1 MKLTWNLFFAYILMP
16 STFLFFLSDK
26 RVLGAEFYK
35 WVGKD
40 GVVHFSDRIPEDA
53 DTTSENLQ
61 KKIISDP
68 VPLVDPQK
76 TTPPVPLSQ
85 SDNPIKTTI
94 DSTFSIKGD
103 HGLGTGFFISSNGY
117 AITCKHV
124 LDGNDN
130 LKAIMNDGSEYPI
143 GVISMNERYDLALV
157 MVIVYK
163 KTSYIPVRDPMTMTA
178 GDRVFAV
185 GNSLGLQS
193 TITDGIF
200 TGVRQNTSTKDNV
213 VQFSAPINPGNSGG
227 PLIDEKGKVIGVVSW
242 KIVSQRGVPVS
253 GVGFAVPSNYIAKEY
268 AYYLN

>member
-1 MKLTWNLFFAYILMP
+1 MLKSAKGLFPLITLPLIFF
-16 STFLFFLSDK
+16 SLFSGG
-26 RVLGAEFYK
+26 RAMSAEFYK
-35 WVGKD
+35 WIGKD

-61 KKIISDP
+61 KKVVNDSIPLNGQKPAERP
-68 VPLVDPQK
+68 VS
-76 TTPPVPLSQ
+76 SQ
-85 SDNPIKTTI
+85 SENPIKKTI

-124 LDGNDN
+124 LENNDN

-143 GVISMNERYDLALV
+143 GVISQNDRYDLALI
-157 MVIVYK
+157 MVITYK
-163 KTSYIPVRDPMTMTA
+163 KTSFVSVRDPMTVTA

-185 GNSLGLQS
+185 GNSLGLQA

-200 TGVRQNTSTKDNV
+200 TGVRQNTATKDNV

-227 PLIDEKGKVIGVVSW
+227 PLVDDKGKVIGVVSW
-242 KIVSQRGVPVS
+242 KIVSQHGIPVS
-253 GVGFAVPSNYIAKEY
+253 GVGFAVPSDYVAKEY